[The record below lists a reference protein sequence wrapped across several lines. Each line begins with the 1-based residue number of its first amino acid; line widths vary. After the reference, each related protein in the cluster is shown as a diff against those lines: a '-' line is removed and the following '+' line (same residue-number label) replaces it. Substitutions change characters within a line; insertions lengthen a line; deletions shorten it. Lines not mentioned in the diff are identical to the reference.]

1 MKRLRGKLTYSNVM
15 VTILALIVLGG
26 GTAYAASANIKPNS
40 VGESAL
46 QANSV
51 GPEEMKSDAVGFQEL
66 QPESVYGSKIKNGSV
81 TPEKLSPGAKSLLKG
96 QTGAT
101 GAQGPPGPPGAPG
114 TTSQTTGLETEV
126 VNQATATDT
135 TSPKELSVHCP
146 SGPVLGG
153 GYVLHSETATG
164 SAKLRAIRSYP
175 VDVDTWL
182 VRAVDDSN
190 GAEGV
195 WELTVSV
202 VCEK

>member
-15 VTILALIVLGG
+15 VTILALVVLGG
-26 GTAYAASANIKPNS
+26 GTAYAASASVKPNS

-51 GPEEMKSDAVGFQEL
+51 GPEELKSDAVGFQEL
-66 QPESVYGSKIKNGSV
+66 KPESVHGSKIKNESV

-101 GAQGPPGPPGAPG
+101 GAPGPPGPPG
-114 TTSQTTGLETEV
+114 TTGLETEV
-126 VNQATATDT
+126 VNQATATNT

-153 GYVLHSETATG
+153 GYVLHSETAAG

-175 VDVDTWL
+175 VDADTWL